1 MINLN
6 ESESR
11 YNQRFT
17 FHHSTIAQLHYTP
30 GIWVN
35 GKYYW
40 LQNSMEKIL
49 YEEGITLS
57 VRSEQIH
64 PNIRLNHIYVTNH
77 TSQAKQTKILSMH
90 HHSRISQEHFT
101 FVSPKDQVIFHLANK
116 EVFLVNGQFNG
127 YGLHEYTIQPYWN
140 VFNDQI
146 WSCQKKGHLKYL
158 PMAKGAAASITS
170 LKVEIRP
177 HQTIKLNTWIIKGT
191 SKRDVAKLDQALLKN
206 TLAFPFE
213 K

>member
-6 ESESR
+6 ESR
-11 YNQRFT
+11 YKQQFT
-17 FHHSTIAQLHYTP
+17 FHHSKIAQLHYTP

-40 LQNSMEKIL
+40 LQNSMEKIM
-49 YEEGITLS
+49 YEEGITFS
-57 VRSEQIH
+57 VRPEQIH
-64 PNIRLNHIYVTNH
+64 SNIRLNHIHVTNH
-77 TSQAKQTKILSMH
+77 TNQTKQVKILSMH
-90 HHSRISQEHFT
+90 HYSLISQEHFT

-127 YGLHEYTIQPYWN
+127 RGLHEYTIQPYWN
-140 VFNDQI
+140 VFTDKI
-146 WSCQKKGHLKYL
+146 WDCQKKGNLKYQ
-158 PMAKGAAASITS
+158 PMAKGPAASITS
-170 LKVEIRP
+170 LRAEMEP
-177 HQTIKLNTWIIKGT
+177 HQTINLNTWIIKGN
-191 SKRDVAKLDQALLKN
+191 SKRDVSKLDQALLKN

>member
-6 ESESR
+6 ESS
-11 YNQRFT
+11 YNQQFT

-35 GKYYW
+35 GKNYW
-40 LQNSMEKIL
+40 LQTSMEKIM
-49 YEEGITLS
+49 YEEGMTVS
-57 VRSEQIH
+57 VKPEQIH
-64 PNIRLNHIYVTNH
+64 SSIRINHIHVTNH
-77 TSQAKQTKILSMH
+77 TNHTKQVKVLSMH

-101 FVSPKDQVIFHLANK
+101 FVSPKDQVIFHLADK
-116 EVFLVNGQFNG
+116 EVYLVNGKFDGQ
-127 YGLHEYTIQPYWN
+127 GLHEYTVQPYWN
-140 VFNDQI
+140 VFTEKI
-146 WSCQKKGHLKYL
+146 WDCQNKGNLKYQ

-170 LKVEIRP
+170 LKAEINP
-177 HQTIKLNTWIIKGT
+177 HETIKLTTWMIKG
-191 SKRDVAKLDQALLKN
+191 SNKRDVVKLNQTLFKN

>member
-6 ESESR
+6 ESR
-11 YNQRFT
+11 YNQQFT

-40 LQNSMEKIL
+40 LQNCMEKVM
-49 YEEGITLS
+49 YEEGITFS
-57 VRSEQIH
+57 VKSEQIH
-64 PNIRLNHIYVTNH
+64 TNIRLNQIHVTNH
-77 TSQAKQTKILSMH
+77 TSQAKRVKVLSMH

-116 EVFLVNGQFNG
+116 EVFLVNGHFNG
-127 YGLHEYTIQPYWN
+127 CGLHEYTIQPYWN
-140 VFNDQI
+140 VFTDKI
-146 WSCQKKGHLKYL
+146 WSCKKKGNLKYQ
-158 PMAKGAAASITS
+158 PMAKGAAASITA
-170 LKVEIRP
+170 LIAEMNP

-191 SKRDVAKLDQALLKN
+191 SKRDVAMLDQALLKKH
-206 TLAFPFE
+206 TSISF
-213 K
+213 